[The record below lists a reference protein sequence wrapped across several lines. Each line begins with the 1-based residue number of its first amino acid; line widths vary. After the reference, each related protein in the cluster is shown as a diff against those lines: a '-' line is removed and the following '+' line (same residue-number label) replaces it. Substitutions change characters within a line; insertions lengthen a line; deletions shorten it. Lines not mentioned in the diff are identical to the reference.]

1 MPDPSGIL
9 KKSTL
14 KTPPNN
20 TIPVRE
26 RVYGDIKRSI
36 LSGHLNPGEKLTE
49 EHLAK
54 TLGVS
59 RTPVREALH
68 KLESEGLIKV
78 RKKRGFVVSR
88 DSKEEVE
95 EIFELRSILEGYGL
109 RVISE
114 TVLEET
120 LRRLERFIQNAEE
133 ALKRKKNEDVFK
145 WNTRFHDTL
154 HELVANKTRL
164 HRLIV
169 NMRKYVLRHRKDTLR
184 YPDGGRRS
192 VEGHKKIV
200 MALKLKDPDL
210 CERVMREHI
219 QEAKEDALQT
229 LFGKN

>member
-26 RVYGDIKRSI
+26 RVYEHIKASI

-68 KLESEGLIKV
+68 KLDSEGLIKV

-95 EIFELRSILEGYGL
+95 ELFELRSILEGYAL

-114 TVLEET
+114 TVLGET
-120 LRRLERFIQNAEE
+120 LRRPERFIQNAEE
-133 ALKRKKNEDVFK
+133 ALKRKKCGCFQMISPSSVRILLKNCSLCVTN
-145 WNTRFHDTL
+145 WVNSL
-154 HELVANKTRL
+154 LPIHEGVS
-164 HRLIV
+164 I
-169 NMRKYVLRHRKDTLR
+169 
-184 YPDGGRRS
+184 
-192 VEGHKKIV
+192 
-200 MALKLKDPDL
+200 
-210 CERVMREHI
+210 
-219 QEAKEDALQT
+219 
-229 LFGKN
+229 